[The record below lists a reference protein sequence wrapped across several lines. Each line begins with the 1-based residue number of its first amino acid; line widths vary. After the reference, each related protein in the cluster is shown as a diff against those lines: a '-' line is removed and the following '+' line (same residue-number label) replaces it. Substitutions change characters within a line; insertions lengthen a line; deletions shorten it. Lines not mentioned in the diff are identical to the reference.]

1 MLTFTG
7 VSNLLD
13 NKALFG
19 YFKLNKR
26 IYIMILAKYLKTR
39 NVDTKLLPPEEP
51 GVYKWWCSEE
61 VIDSFISQ
69 MLAWSNQPLSYSK
82 ELIKKEMEYNDNLYC
97 FYVGK
102 ADENG
107 LKRRIKGDHLSNN
120 PKGSTLRQSIYSLK
134 YGKYFSTEENKIRNK
149 TYVENIL

>member
-1 MLTFTG
+1 
-7 VSNLLD
+7 
-13 NKALFG
+13 
-19 YFKLNKR
+19 
-26 IYIMILAKYLKTR
+26 
-39 NVDTKLLPPEEP
+39 
-51 GVYKWWCSEE
+51 
-61 VIDSFISQ
+61 
-69 MLAWSNQPLSYSK
+69 
-82 ELIKKEMEYNDNLYC
+82 MEYNDNLYC

-149 TYVENIL
+149 TYVENILLDCFIEWFPKEIQDVNSFEVSQINSYLRLFNLDKGELRDNLFLTNGRNAVMRKDLLNALTRARTTNVDDK